1 MIYRKLTE
9 ILLQFWINGYKLVEL
24 LAENRDYLMENH
36 ARKSVH
42 ALVGNRKKYT
52 PSKTRKIKHHGVKE
66 GKMLSRHSLKD
77 ITFDIDLQSE

>member
-9 ILLQFWINGYKLVEL
+9 ILLQFWINGYKLAKL

-42 ALVGNRKKYT
+42 ALVGNRKN
-52 PSKTRKIKHHGVKE
+52 IHQAKHEK
-66 GKMLSRHSLKD
+66 
-77 ITFDIDLQSE
+77 